1 MYFGTVWSTTL
12 QGSSHAS
19 ILFLLWLGLLQ
30 AKVAKH
36 EVLPQ
41 RGVNFQC
48 LGIWRNYFGAA
59 WLFFMALVTAVLRAL
74 LEISLVLLF
83 RDFVSNTTYVHWSDP
98 VKTYMSWTPRIWC
111 KKSLDKIEFQQT
123 TSIESRQHRTRHF
136 LLLFAPQPATPKQVN
151 ATPTRL
157 KATTRVAT
165 STASEQPS
173 PMAYQT
179 WVVEKHVKF
188 EPLKNIHIL
197 GKRSF

>member
-1 MYFGTVWSTTL
+1 MWMRWDEMGATTI
-12 QGSSHAS
+12 G
-19 ILFLLWLGLLQ
+19 LFSADSNWNHCLHVLGLLWHTKWICYMSTPNSVWDLGQ
-30 AKVAKH
+30 ACYH
-36 EVLPQ
+36 LRPQ
-41 RGVNFQC
+41 FHWGTVPMII
-48 LGIWRNYFGAA
+48 LG
-59 WLFFMALVTAVLRAL
+59 TVLRWDFL
-74 LEISLVLLF
+74 QG
-83 RDFVSNTTYVHWSDP
+83 FVSNTTYVHWSDP

-123 TSIESRQHRTRHF
+123 TSIESRQHRTHHF